1 MEAAGGDII
10 GRRVS
15 GSKPLARS
23 KTSCARFI
31 ASMLLMTLLEKV
43 RNSASKMVTR
53 ISMSRLGWMC
63 WY

>member
-1 MEAAGGDII
+1 
-10 GRRVS
+10 
-15 GSKPLARS
+15 
-23 KTSCARFI
+23 
-31 ASMLLMTLLEKV
+31 MLLMTLLEKV